1 MWGLIRSPILRSP
14 TAQIMRIRWRMRGE
28 DCRGNSRIAL
38 YSTGQGH
45 GLRPRGPSGPEG
57 EMRDKILYIAIL
69 ILVAIA
75 FFEGGF
81 IVGHLKTDGLKEK
94 LQQVNEWVIDHGG
107 RIVALETVQKKAEG
121 KKQ

>member
-1 MWGLIRSPILRSP
+1 
-14 TAQIMRIRWRMRGE
+14 
-28 DCRGNSRIAL
+28 
-38 YSTGQGH
+38 
-45 GLRPRGPSGPEG
+45 
-57 EMRDKILYIAIL
+57 MRDKFLYII
-69 ILVAIA
+69 ILVLIAIA

-107 RIVALETVQKKAEG
+107 RIVALETIIQRRVPGGIQGETPQG

>member
-1 MWGLIRSPILRSP
+1 
-14 TAQIMRIRWRMRGE
+14 
-28 DCRGNSRIAL
+28 
-38 YSTGQGH
+38 
-45 GLRPRGPSGPEG
+45 
-57 EMRDKILYIAIL
+57 MRDKFLYIAIL

-107 RIVALETVQKKAEG
+107 RIVALETLDRRQKAEG